1 MMGFFVTGTDT
12 DAGKTHVTRALLLAA
27 RSLGLRCAGYK
38 PIESGCPNSNA
49 PGHDASALAAA
60 AGTAPL
66 TTYTFLPAIAPHLA
80 ARQAGITIDVD
91 HICERTSA
99 LQQASE
105 FLLVEGAGGFLV
117 PLSEHCSTA
126 DLAAGLQLPLLLVAA
141 DRLGAIN
148 HTLLTIEAARHRNL
162 DIRAVILSEVT
173 AGAGHGLENRNAIE
187 EYGQVPVFELA
198 HCTGDAELAHAA
210 QPILEALRRSA

>member
-27 RSLGLRCAGYK
+27 RNLGLTCAGYK

-66 TTYTFLPAIAPHLA
+66 TTYTFGPAIAPHLA
-80 ARQAGITIDVD
+80 ARRAAVTIDVD
-91 HICERTSA
+91 RICDRTRQ
-99 LQQASE
+99 LKVDSE
-105 FLLVEGAGGFLV
+105 IFLVEGAGGFLV
-117 PLSEHCSTA
+117 PLSATSSTA
-126 DLAAGLQLPLLLVAA
+126 DLAVALKLPLILVAA
-141 DRLGAIN
+141 NRLGAIN

-162 DIRAVILSEVT
+162 DIRAVVLSEVT
-173 AGAGHGLENRNAIE
+173 AGAGHGLENQNAIE
-187 EYGQVPVFELA
+187 EHGQVPVFEFA
-198 HCTGDAELAHAA
+198 HCTGDVELAHEAA
-210 QPILEALRRSA
+210 PILEAIRRRL